1 MCSDMG
7 TTLNVSEDHA
17 GIPALAACKEGCS
30 GPLDDVDG
38 YAALPWY
45 HTKLCL
51 TVLRPARQ
59 RRSAGARP
67 GGDTGDGDGRRHVQ
81 AAAAPAVE
89 RANERRDGTDEN
101 GAASRRQLRRA
112 RAREIGRAHV

>member
-1 MCSDMG
+1 MH
-7 TTLNVSEDHA
+7 LPEDHA

-51 TVLRPARQ
+51 TVLLELKESGERVTVHPALK
-59 RRSAGARP
+59 AR
-67 GGDTGDGDGRRHVQ
+67 
-81 AAAAPAVE
+81 
-89 RANERRDGTDEN
+89 N
-101 GAASRRQLRRA
+101 SF
-112 RAREIGRAHV
+112 

>member
-1 MCSDMG
+1 MH
-7 TTLNVSEDHA
+7 LPEDHA

-51 TVLRPARQ
+51 TVLLELKERGERVTVHPVLKARN
-59 RRSAGARP
+59 SF
-67 GGDTGDGDGRRHVQ
+67 
-81 AAAAPAVE
+81 
-89 RANERRDGTDEN
+89 
-101 GAASRRQLRRA
+101 
-112 RAREIGRAHV
+112 